1 MDIEEYKKF
10 LKEYSEL
17 INKYG
22 FTHTYL
28 LVNDAKAGQ
37 VRQWLT
43 HDGTD
48 PPVPFVVIGQ
58 LGVEVLKDFK
68 GFYQDENI
76 QFTKK
81 RQN

>member
-1 MDIEEYKKF
+1 MDIEEYNKF
-10 LKEYSEL
+10 LKEFAEL

-28 LVNDAKAGQ
+28 LVNDAEAGQ
-37 VRQWLT
+37 VRQWVT

-48 PPVPFVVIGQ
+48 PPVPFVVIGKI
-58 LGVEVLKDFK
+58 GVEVLKEFK

-76 QFTKK
+76 ELIRKK
-81 RQN
+81 R